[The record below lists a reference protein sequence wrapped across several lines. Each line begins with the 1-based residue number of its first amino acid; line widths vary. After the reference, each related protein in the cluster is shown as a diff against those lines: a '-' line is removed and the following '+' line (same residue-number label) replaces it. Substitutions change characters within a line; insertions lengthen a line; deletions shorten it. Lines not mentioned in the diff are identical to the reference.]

1 MYILISKEEKQMSN
15 FFVFL
20 TVNSWE
26 ENVFKLTPAGV
37 ITVAVLIVGLIVLA
51 IVLQP
56 KEKKNSRFSTKQLVF
71 SAIAMALAL
80 VTSMIKLFSL
90 PLGGSVTLMSM
101 LFIVLIGY
109 WYGPKAGIMT
119 GFAYGLL
126 QFVIEPVFYT
136 VPQLIT
142 DYPLAFGAL
151 GLAGFFRNKKYGLQ
165 IGYVVAL
172 LGRLFFAWLSGVV
185 FFASYADGTGMN
197 VPVYSLVYNGSYI
210 FAEGIITVIIISVPA
225 VNKVLNHI
233 KALAQN

>member
-1 MYILISKEEKQMSN
+1 MSN
-15 FFVFL
+15 FFAFP

-26 ENVFKLTPAGV
+26 ENVFQLTPAGV
-37 ITVAVLIVGLIVLA
+37 ITVAVLIIGLIALA
-51 IVLQP
+51 IILQP
-56 KEKKNSRFSTKQLVF
+56 KDKKSSKFSTKQLVF

-80 VTSMIKLFSL
+80 VTSMIKLFQL
-90 PLGGSVTLMSM
+90 PLGGSVTLLSM

-136 VPQLIT
+136 VLQLII

-151 GLAGFFRNKKYGLQ
+151 GLAGFFRSKKYGLQ
-165 IGYVVAL
+165 IGYFVAL
-172 LGRLFFAWLSGVV
+172 LGRFFFAWLSGVV
-185 FFASYADGTGMN
+185 FFASYANGSGMN

-210 FAEGIITVIIISVPA
+210 FTEGIITIIIISIPA
-225 VNKVLNHI
+225 VNKALNHI
-233 KALAQN
+233 KALAQNQ

>member
-1 MYILISKEEKQMSN
+1 MSN
-15 FFVFL
+15 FFAFP

-51 IVLQP
+51 IILQP

-210 FAEGIITVIIISVPA
+210 FAEGILFLIHFVF
-225 VNKVLNHI
+225 
-233 KALAQN
+233 